1 MVRLRNFSLVFLT
14 SLMSFVSGNFVLA
27 QQSDQN
33 GGGSGSGTGQSTGG
47 TQTTTISQSQQ
58 QSNQELQNS
67 QPSISQSSSGGQQA
81 QTIIKPNY
89 ELKVGARNST
99 IRNIGSF
106 QTDSALIFPNRLVAD
121 TTHSKALKKSGAFF
135 FDKNTHEL
143 WFYDGKHF
151 SSGMGLYTTDGS
163 LQNTKNNRRIVDLND
178 KQLIF
183 SSGKVMVCNKDSVK
197 ASTNLPI
204 SLVVN
209 SSSYKGDLRL
219 NGIRQ

>member
-1 MVRLRNFSLVFLT
+1 MAGSFAKSITNKIFNLIMPYSTLRKFTFASFMVGSVAL
-14 SLMSFVSGNFVLA
+14 SGNA
-27 QQSDQN
+27 QQ
-33 GGGSGSGTGQSTGG
+33 
-47 TQTTTISQSQQ
+47 QQ
-58 QSNQELQNS
+58 QT
-67 QPSISQSSSGGQQA
+67 PSSRS
-81 QTIIKPNY
+81 
-89 ELKVGARNST
+89 LKVGARNST

-106 QTDSALIFPNRLVAD
+106 QADSALIFPNRLVAD

-135 FDKNTHEL
+135 YDQNTHEL
-143 WFYDGKHF
+143 WFYDGTHF

-183 SSGKVMVCNKDSVK
+183 SRGKVMVCNKDSVK